1 MRNYTQ
7 EQKLQLQTL
16 ISQEAMLPAKLFKYL
31 RSEEHLPSLLALV
44 DVPGFSEPLMCSV
57 PANQVDRLNKPV
69 SIRDLQPGFRVVL
82 GGLEEDGSLTA
93 SRRRAQELIYDR
105 LFLHP
110 DRRQVYQGR
119 VMGIS
124 SGSFTAPQRGRR
136 SPWATC
142 SLSVSP
148 TPLPISGSGSAPLR
162 MRTTST
168 IPSWRSWSPA

>member
-1 MRNYTQ
+1 MCIRDR
-7 EQKLQLQTL
+7 QKLQLQTL

-82 GGLEEDGSLTA
+82 RGLEEDGSLTA

-110 DRRQVYQGR
+110 DRDVYKRQA
-119 VMGIS
+119 I
-124 SGSFTAPQRGRR
+124 
-136 SPWATC
+136 
-142 SLSVSP
+142 
-148 TPLPISGSGSAPLR
+148 
-162 MRTTST
+162 TST
-168 IPSWRSWSPA
+168 SGVGLLPKVRQAYRSSPSSVRSISF

>member
-124 SGSFTAPQRGRR
+124 PQGLLSDGGGSARHPPPGVLPPHRGAGGLRGRPAPCLFR
-136 SPWATC
+136 QLLSPSAA
-142 SLSVSP
+142 LV
-148 TPLPISGSGSAPLR
+148 PLPSG
-162 MRTTST
+162 
-168 IPSWRSWSPA
+168 

>member
-1 MRNYTQ
+1 
-7 EQKLQLQTL
+7 
-16 ISQEAMLPAKLFKYL
+16 
-31 RSEEHLPSLLALV
+31 
-44 DVPGFSEPLMCSV
+44 MCSV

-82 GGLEEDGSLTA
+82 RGLEEDGSLTA

-124 SGSFTAPQRGRR
+124 PQGFFLMVEDQPAILLREFYRPTEGQEVSVGDLLPVCFANSSPHQRLWFR
-136 SPWATC
+136 SP
-142 SLSVSP
+142 P
-148 TPLPISGSGSAPLR
+148 G
-162 MRTTST
+162 
-168 IPSWRSWSPA
+168 